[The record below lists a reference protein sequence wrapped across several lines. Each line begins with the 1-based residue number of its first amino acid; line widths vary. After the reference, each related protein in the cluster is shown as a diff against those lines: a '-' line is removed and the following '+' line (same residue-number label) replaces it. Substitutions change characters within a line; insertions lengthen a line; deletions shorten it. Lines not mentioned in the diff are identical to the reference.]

1 METAKENRI
10 AMLAALMMVAG
21 LIVFIMNRPP
31 RPDPLD
37 VNKVERALCMADI
50 LVPAPSKPE
59 VRARAVIDEL
69 RRPPDDVPLSSLCRQ

>member
-1 METAKENRI
+1 METAKETAKENSI
-10 AMLAALMMVAG
+10 AMVAALMMVAG

-50 LVPAPSKPE
+50 LVPAQQ
-59 VRARAVIDEL
+59 ARGEGAGRD
-69 RRPPDDVPLSSLCRQ
+69 R